1 MMQGAMQPSIHQ
13 IHRHPALPWAELRIS
28 HQSCHSYRLH
38 THAQY
43 SIGLVDKGAT
53 LFHHAQGP
61 DRVRVGGVVVMEPGH
76 WHACNPELSRPWSY
90 RMLFV
95 QASWLHAQLGVQ
107 ALHFEQRTIH
117 DAEVSQLADKVC
129 SPLGA
134 HPDPQAVDAY
144 TQTLIQLLRQLGTAA
159 SSQASSAPHN
169 AAYPALQ
176 QMHRHPEEEVTM
188 QTLAELCG
196 MSPTR
201 FSRHF
206 KALTGVTPGT
216 YRLNL
221 RLNGARQLLA
231 QGESLACAA
240 QHMGFAD
247 QAHMQR
253 AFKAHHA
260 MTPGNYA
267 HNCS

>member
-1 MMQGAMQPSIHQ
+1 MLLPLQIIHVKHRPFGAHAAKIRCGFAVVTPRRNTGQTRAH
-13 IHRHPALPWAELRIS
+13 ATS
-28 HQSCHSYRLH
+28 HI
-38 THAQY
+38 A
-43 SIGLVDKGAT
+43 
-53 LFHHAQGP
+53 F
-61 DRVRVGGVVVMEPGH
+61 
-76 WHACNPELSRPWSY
+76 
-90 RMLFV
+90 
-95 QASWLHAQLGVQ
+95 
-107 ALHFEQRTIH
+107 QR
-117 DAEVSQLADKVC
+117 DLARYA
-129 SPLGA
+129 PLGC
-134 HPDPQAVDAY
+134 HLGNR
-144 TQTLIQLLRQLGTAA
+144 TQHGLRPAGKNRGGTPLELIQLLRQLGTAA